1 MNKKIV
7 IGAVVVVVIILAAVF
22 LSKRSSAPTVTEKGK
37 DASIAKE
44 SKTDAI
50 VGSLKDAIG
59 LGKKMTCLSKDASG
73 DTTAYIEGKK
83 YKAVTVTPEGD
94 MISLFTG
101 EDFYSWNEKTKQGF
115 KMTKACTDELS
126 KNLPKADPNATTED
140 NFVTTEDIIAEETY
154 NNDCKETTM
163 AVDFSI
169 PKDVSFMDQ
178 CELLKNL
185 QNNIPANLKDL
196 QIPGQ

>member
-22 LSKRSSAPTVTEKGK
+22 LSKRGSAPTATEKGK
-37 DASIAKE
+37 NVSTTKE

-59 LGKKMTCLSKDASG
+59 LGKKMTCVSKDASG
-73 DTTAYIEGKK
+73 DTTAYIDGQK
-83 YKAVTVTPEGD
+83 YKAVTVTTEGN

-115 KMTKACTDELS
+115 KMTKACTDELN
-126 KNLPKADPNATTED
+126 KDLPKTDPSAIEED
-140 NFVTTEDIIAEETY
+140 NFVTTEDIIAEET
-154 NNDCKETTM
+154 NNDDCKETTVS
-163 AVDFSI
+163 VDFSI
-169 PKDVSFMDQ
+169 PSGVNFTDQ
-178 CELLKNL
+178 CELMKNI